1 MPNTDTQINQRLFE
15 RIERKKQ
22 MLDDRRPLST
32 DMVKRL
38 HNDMRVFHTY
48 HSDAIE
54 GNTLS
59 LQETRLVI
67 EEGITIGGK
76 SLREHLE
83 AVGNAEAF
91 DLICELADRGQALD
105 HVIIQRIH
113 EIVCRGQI
121 REPGKYRT
129 ENVRIAGAVK
139 SPPACEKIVGLL
151 DDYLQKIHTMKDHP
165 LKVAGFIYHRFVEI
179 HPFIDG
185 NGRVARLLTNLYLIG
200 KGYPPMVLK
209 KEERKKYY
217 TSLRDADNGNLGPFI
232 NFIAKA
238 MDESLTYYLSI
249 FGGKDELQ
257 PLGDLVSNSPY
268 TQEYLS
274 LRARQGILDAVKIGN
289 VWHSTIR
296 ALEEYAEVHGKS
308 KRDKDGLEPQ
318 E

>member
-15 RIERKKQ
+15 RIARKKQ

-67 EEGITIGGK
+67 EDGITIGGK

-91 DLICELADRGQALD
+91 DHICEQADRGQTLD

-113 EIVCRGQI
+113 EIVSRGQI
-121 REPGKYRT
+121 REAGKYRT

-139 SPPACEKIVGLL
+139 SPPACEKIVGLM
-151 DDYLQKIHTMKDHP
+151 DDYLQKINAMEEYS
-165 LKVAGFIYHRFVEI
+165 LIVAGFIHHRFVEI

-209 KEERKKYY
+209 KEDRTKYY
-217 TSLRDADNGNLGPFI
+217 TSLRNADNGSLGPFI

-238 MDESLTYYLSI
+238 MDESLTIYLSI
-249 FGGKDELQ
+249 FGGKDEVI
-257 PLGDLVSNSPY
+257 PLGELASFSQY
-268 TQEYLS
+268 SQEYLS
-274 LRARQGILDAVKIGN
+274 LRARQGLLDAVKMGN
-289 VWHSTIR
+289 VWHSTKS

-308 KRDKDGLEPQ
+308 KRDKDGLEQQ